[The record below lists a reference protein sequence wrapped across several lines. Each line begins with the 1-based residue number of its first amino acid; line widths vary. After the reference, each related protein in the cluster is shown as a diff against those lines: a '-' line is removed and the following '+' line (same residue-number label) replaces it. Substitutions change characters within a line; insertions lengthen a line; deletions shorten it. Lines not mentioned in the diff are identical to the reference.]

1 MQQQQLNQQ
10 HMPQQQQAA
19 NQQRISG
26 QCGGRGGGG
35 HDSVTVAGRGSSM
48 AASRVGMN
56 GGPLHDVLM
65 SISPSAAAPV
75 FYQWTPGTKLDKS
88 SWLPISTT
96 VRPAPPGAPLAKNT
110 SSPCHGASMS
120 MSRKASG
127 EALEKRTKIQV
138 VEGAMEMEVE
148 QSVTLWAKG

>member
-1 MQQQQLNQQ
+1 MQQHQLNQQ
-10 HMPQQQQAA
+10 HMQQQQQAA
-19 NQQRISG
+19 NQQWISV
-26 QCGGRGGGG
+26 QCGGMERGG

-48 AASRVGMN
+48 TASRAGMN

-65 SISPSAAAPV
+65 AISPSAAEPV
-75 FYQWTPGTKLDKS
+75 FYEWTPGTKLDKS

-96 VRPAPPGAPLAKNT
+96 VRPAPPGARPAKNA
-110 SSPCHGASMS
+110 SSPCHGASKS

-127 EALEKRTKIQV
+127 EALEKRTKFQ